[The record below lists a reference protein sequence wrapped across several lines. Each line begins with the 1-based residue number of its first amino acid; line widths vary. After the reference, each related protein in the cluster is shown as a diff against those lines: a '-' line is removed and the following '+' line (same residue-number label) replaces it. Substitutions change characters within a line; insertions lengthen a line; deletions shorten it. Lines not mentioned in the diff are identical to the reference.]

1 MNAIWEKNLHIY
13 WYEICTI
20 YIQYSTLMGTN
31 IPKMVLKN
39 PLHLYYC
46 FEMPDCEVLIWFTY
60 IWRKTKHFT
69 VASAPTMRGSIFMRP
84 FRQSTIKVFI
94 DDSAA
99 DPAAAFPLWPAPIL
113 YGRRLSF
120 MAGAYPLWQEPI
132 L

>member
-1 MNAIWEKNLHIY
+1 MSDRERFAQVPHDKQDTGKHHTLCLMNAIWEKNLHIY

-60 IWRKTKHFT
+60 
-69 VASAPTMRGSIFMRP
+69 SISG
-84 FRQSTIKVFI
+84 QK
-94 DDSAA
+94 
-99 DPAAAFPLWPAPIL
+99 LNIL
-113 YGRRLSF
+113 LLHLLQ
-120 MAGAYPLWQEPI
+120 P
-132 L
+132 